1 MTCVT
6 HIPEAAGAQPDFHAR
21 RALAALK
28 APHGWRFGQAAGGDG
43 KAGRGG
49 QGHGGSHGDWSRR
62 LPYAHKGDLIS
73 PDLGE

>member
-6 HIPEAAGAQPDFHAR
+6 HIPVAAGAQPDFHAR

-28 APHGWRFGQAAGGDG
+28 APHDWRFGQAAGGDG

-49 QGHGGSHGDWSRR
+49 QGHGVVTAIGAGGY
-62 LPYAHKGDLIS
+62 LMPTKGT
-73 PDLGE
+73 